1 MQTSKN
7 IVVVGAGAIGAKLAA
22 IIGAEMR
29 RDAAGLV
36 PAQLNSKGSIQRA
49 MQVVSHD
56 EEKRTVELA
65 FSSET
70 PVRQWFGYEI
80 LDHSPG
86 AISMERMNSG
96 AALLVDHNWSDQVG
110 VVESVTVGADRKGR
124 AVVRFGRSARA
135 QEIFQDVIDG
145 IRTLVSV
152 GYRILDAVAG
162 GVMDGQDVVRVTRWE
177 PYEISLVSVPADPTV
192 GVGRS
197 MEKPQVAQEGANPD
211 NERSINKGADATTG
225 KDMNEKILRDA
236 SGNLVRALVNED
248 GSIAKVL
255 ETIERAGDDAKSHA
269 QRGVDAERNRVQGIR
284 QLGET
289 YNQREMALEFIG
301 SGKSPED
308 FQRALLEKMNAR
320 QNQPL
325 GEQQRS
331 ATLGMSQGEI
341 RNFSLFRAVRALL
354 PNASRAERDAAA
366 FEFECSQAAEK
377 QYDKQARGI
386 LIPQDVLDNLMG
398 SRAFNAGGAANTPV
412 GATTGAGLVDTQF
425 MAGSFIDML
434 RNRTTI
440 MKMSHVM
447 GGLVGNVDVPKK
459 TGGATAYWVGEGQ
472 DATEGTPTIG
482 QIGMVARTV
491 GAYTDVTRRLMMQST
506 PDAESIVRADLLGAV
521 AAAIDTAG
529 YYGSGEGN
537 EPRGIKNYSGINAV
551 AFAGVQP
558 TYPELVAMESAIAA
572 DNADVNSMAYVL
584 NATGR
589 GAMKTTPKFASG
601 TDQGVVWEP
610 GGTINGYRSEV
621 TNQVANGDYFFGNFS
636 DLVVGLWGGLD
647 LTVDP
652 YSLSKS
658 GGTRIVVFQDVDFVL
673 RRLESFCYGVKPAA
687 GG

>member
-1 MQTSKN
+1 MQKN
-7 IVVVGAGAIGAKLAA
+7 RDVLVVGSGALAHRLAA

-36 PAQLNSKGSIQRA
+36 PAQLNSKGNVTRA

-56 EEKRTVELA
+56 VEKRTVELA

-86 AISMERMNSG
+86 AISMERMNNG

-110 VVESVTVGADRKGR
+110 VVESVTIGADRKGR

-152 GYRILDAVAG
+152 GYRILDAV
-162 GVMDGQDVVRVTRWE
+162 MDGKRDEQDVIRVTRWE
-177 PYEISLVSVPADPTV
+177 PYEISMVSVPADPTV
-192 GVGRS
+192 GVGRG
-197 MEKPQVAQEGANPD
+197 MEKPQEAEPGTNGENV
-211 NERSINKGADATTG
+211 RSINNGADATTG
-225 KDMNEKILRDA
+225 NDMNEKILRDA
-236 SGNLVRALVNED
+236 SGNLVRAMVNED
-248 GSIAKVL
+248 GSISKVL
-255 ETIERAGDDAKSHA
+255 EVLERAGDDAQSHV
-269 QRGVDAERNRVQGIR
+269 QRGADAERNRVQGIR

-289 YNQREMALEFIG
+289 YNQRELALEYIG

-308 FQRALLEKMNAR
+308 FQRALLDKMNER
-320 QNQPL
+320 QTQPL
-325 GEQQRS
+325 SEQRS
-331 ATLGMSQGEI
+331 ATLGMSDREV

-354 PNASRAERDAAA
+354 PNASRADRDAAA
-366 FEFECSQAAEK
+366 FEFECSRTAEQ
-377 QYDKQARGI
+377 QYGKEARGI
-386 LIPQDVLDNLMG
+386 LIPQDVLD
-398 SRAFNAGGAANTPV
+398 RAFNAGGAANTPT
-412 GATTGAGLVDTQF
+412 GATTGSGLVDTQF

-440 MKMSHVM
+440 MRLARTM

-459 TGGATAYWVGEGQ
+459 TGGATAYWIGEGQ

-482 QIGMVARTV
+482 QIGLSPKTVA
-491 GAYTDVTRRLMMQST
+491 AYTDVTRRLMMQST
-506 PDAESIVRADLLGAV
+506 PDAEGIVRADLLDAV

-529 YYGSGEGN
+529 YYGTGEN
-537 EPRGIKNYSGINAV
+537 NQPKGIKNYSGINAV
-551 AFAGVQP
+551 EFAGTQP
-558 TYPELVAMESAIAA
+558 TYPELVAMETQIAA
-572 DNADVNSMAYVL
+572 DNADVNSMGYVL
-584 NATGR
+584 NAVGR
-589 GAMKTTPKFASG
+589 GALKTTPKFASG
-601 TDQGVVWEP
+601 TDQGVVWEN
-610 GGTINGYRSEV
+610 GGTVNGYRAEV

-636 DLVVGLWGGLD
+636 DLIVGLWGGLD

-658 GGTRIVVFQDVDFVL
+658 GGTRIVVFQDADFVL
-673 RRLESFCYGVKPAA
+673 RRLESFCYGAKPA
-687 GG
+687 GV